1 MVMNRRRFI
10 AGCGCLGVTSL
21 LSPGHAISDGA
32 ATFGNRVCAFGGS
45 VTGAVSNVGRPS
57 EQAVRIIGRIT
68 DGVGIRRNF
77 KILAADIEHWLAF
90 ATIHDEKRYI
100 VYDRSSFSWPD
111 GQALWAGVL
120 TFGHEVGHHIA
131 SHVFA
136 NEQSQH
142 EQELEADQF
151 AGFAMY
157 KLGATLEQA
166 TARFWDW
173 PASSTHPAGLVRKN
187 AVADGWHQ
195 AAQMAEAKPERCTP
209 GLIGTELDVDGASCR
224 IVRSCEGGGETLR
237 LACKDYD
244 DRWRWMR

>member
-1 MVMNRRRFI
+1 M
-10 AGCGCLGVTSL
+10 AGCGCLGATSL
-21 LSPGHAISDGA
+21 LPPGHATSGSA
-32 ATFGNRVCAFGGS
+32 VTFGNPVCAFGGS

-57 EQAVRIIGRIT
+57 EQAVKIIGRIT

-100 VYDRSSFSWPD
+100 VYDRSSFNWPD

-136 NEQSQH
+136 NDQTQH

-173 PASSTHPAGLVRKN
+173 PTTDTHPEGLRRKKAVEAGWRRAEKMKAIEAGHCSN
-187 AVADGWHQ
+187 GW
-195 AAQMAEAKPERCTP
+195 A
-209 GLIGTELDVDGASCR
+209 GDVFDVDGASCR
-224 IVRSCEGGGETLR
+224 IVRSCEGGKESLR

-244 DRWRWMR
+244 DRWRWMRGSPRTTPR